1 MRHRVY
7 GKILGRDKN
16 QRNILFRGLVEALI
30 IQEKIETTQAKAK
43 AISGLVD
50 KVVNLAKSP
59 TAKRLVS
66 QFLTHKKTLEKL
78 EKEIL
83 PKLKTR
89 NSGYS
94 SITKLGKRLGDG
106 AMMVSMKLLLEEP
119 KEKVSRDKQVS
130 KVSKGEDK
138 NEVIEGEIV

>member
-7 GKILGRDKN
+7 GRILGRDKN
-16 QRNILFRGLVEALI
+16 QRSILFRGLVEALI

-50 KVVNLAKSP
+50 KIVNLAKSP
-59 TAKRLVS
+59 TTKRLVS

-83 PKLKTR
+83 PKLKSR

-94 SITKLGKRLGDG
+94 SITRVGKRLGDG

-119 KEKVSRDKQVS
+119 KAVEVTKEKKS
-130 KVSKGEDK
+130 
-138 NEVIEGEIV
+138 

>member
-7 GKILGRDKN
+7 GRILGRDKN

-30 IQEKIETTQAKAK
+30 LREKIETTQAKAK

-59 TAKRLVS
+59 TTKRLVS
-66 QFLTHKKTLEKL
+66 QFLTHKTTLEKL

-94 SITKLGKRLGDG
+94 SITRLGKRLGDG
-106 AMMVSMKLLLEEP
+106 AMMVSMRLLLEESKEAKVTKEP
-119 KEKVSRDKQVS
+119 KVT
-130 KVSKGEDK
+130 KVSKGE
-138 NEVIEGEIV
+138 IV